1 MKQFCQN
8 RIGWQPILL
17 LSVAI
22 WLVWNGAVLASDA
35 TTQPLPASFQ
45 VTVDTIWVLLCS
57 ALVFFMNAGFAMLE
71 TGFCQSK
78 NAVNVLTKNLIVFGV
93 VSLCFWAVGF
103 ALMFGDGNAVIGYSG
118 FFLRGLDLSPLT
130 GENYSGVFG
139 SLAWAGIPLDAK
151 FFFQLVFAGAAATI
165 VSGAVA
171 ERISFFV
178 FFIFSAIL
186 SLFIYPT
193 VGHWVWGGGFLQTLG
208 FWDFAGST
216 VVHSVG
222 GWAALTG
229 AWLLGPRAG
238 RYSQGGQGTIPGHNL
253 AIATLG
259 GLILWF
265 GWFGFNAGSSMAA
278 DPAAASRI
286 ILTTNLSASTG
297 AVAAAIV
304 SWLATSKPDLGM
316 IINGALTG
324 LVSIT
329 ASCAYVTTTS
339 AIIIGFV
346 GGMFAVFASS
356 LFNRVQIDDPVGAL
370 PVHLVGGIWGT
381 LAVGLFSVGPGINPW
396 HTELSG
402 PPLGFLMGGN
412 IQPFLLQTVGV
423 AIVAAFV
430 SMSTL
435 VSWLILQ
442 LAFGLRVPAHAESMG
457 LDLSEHGLEAYPD
470 FSQRIWSHNTF
481 LPAMGSNRI
490 KSITTTSDLV
500 SEKEERIT
508 NV

>member
-1 MKQFCQN
+1 MMRQFRQR
-8 RIGWQPILL
+8 RIGWQPILFL
-17 LSVAI
+17 AVAI
-22 WLVWNGAVLASDA
+22 WLVWNGAVLAADGA
-35 TTQPLPASFQ
+35 PVPASLQ
-45 VTVDTIWVLLCS
+45 VTVDTVWVLLCA

-103 ALMFGDGNAVIGYSG
+103 AIMFGDGNPIFGYSG
-118 FFLRGLDLSPLT
+118 FFLQGLDLSPLT
-130 GENYSGVFG
+130 GDRYSGVFS
-139 SLAWAGIPLDAK
+139 SLAWAGIPLEAK
-151 FFFQLVFAGAAATI
+151 FFFQLVFAGAATTI

-171 ERISFFV
+171 ERISFFA
-178 FFIFSAIL
+178 FFTFSAVL
-186 SLFIYPT
+186 SLVIYPM
-193 VGHWVWGGGFLQTLG
+193 VGHWVWGGGFLQTMG
-208 FWDFAGST
+208 FSDFAGST

-229 AWLLGPRAG
+229 TWLLGPRAG
-238 RYSQGGQGTIPGHNL
+238 RYEQGQNAAIPGHNL

-316 IINGALTG
+316 IINGSLAG

-329 ASCAYVTTTS
+329 AGCAYVAPTS

-346 GGMFAVFASS
+346 GGMVAVFAAKS
-356 LFNRVQIDDPVGAL
+356 FNRWHIDDPVGAL

-381 LAVGLFSVGPGINPW
+381 LAVGLFSVGPGLNPW
-396 HTELSG
+396 HTEVSG
-402 PPLGFLMGGN
+402 PALGVLMGGN
-412 IQPFLLQTVGV
+412 IQPLLIQLMGVATVAIFVGV
-423 AIVAAFV
+423 
-430 SMSTL
+430 STL
-435 VSWLILQ
+435 ISWSILQ
-442 LAFGLRVPAHAESMG
+442 YTFGLRVSLHAESIG
-457 LDLSEHGLEAYPD
+457 LDLSEHNLEAYPD
-470 FSQRIWSHNTF
+470 FSQRALLPDTF
-481 LPAMGSNRI
+481 FPSTERDLIQPAAP
-490 KSITTTSDLV
+490 KA
-500 SEKEERIT
+500 ER
-508 NV
+508 

>member
-1 MKQFCQN
+1 MMRQFHQ
-8 RIGWQPILL
+8 RRMGWQPILFL
-17 LSVAI
+17 AVAI
-22 WLVWNGAVLASDA
+22 WLVWNGAVLAADSA
-35 TTQPLPASFQ
+35 PVPASLQ
-45 VTVDTIWVLLCS
+45 VTVDTLWVLLC
-57 ALVFFMNAGFAMLE
+57 AVLVFFMNAGFAMLE

-103 ALMFGDGNAVIGYSG
+103 AIMFGDGNAVLGHSG

-130 GENYSGVFG
+130 GDRYSGVFS

-151 FFFQLVFAGAAATI
+151 FFFQLVFAGAATTI

-171 ERISFFV
+171 ERISFFA
-178 FFIFSAIL
+178 FFTFSAFL
-186 SLFIYPT
+186 SLIIYPM
-193 VGHWVWGGGFLQTLG
+193 VGHWVWGGGFLQTMG
-208 FWDFAGST
+208 FSDFAGST

-238 RYSQGGQGTIPGHNL
+238 RYEQGQKAIPGHNL

-259 GLILWF
+259 SLILWF

-304 SWLATSKPDLGM
+304 SWLVTSKPDLGM
-316 IINGALTG
+316 IINGTLAG

-329 ASCAYVTTTS
+329 ASCAYVAPTS

-346 GGMFAVFASS
+346 GGMVAVFAAN
-356 LFNRVQIDDPVGAL
+356 LFNRWHIDDPVGAL

-396 HTELSG
+396 HTEFSG
-402 PPLGFLMGGN
+402 PALGILIGGD
-412 IQPFLLQTVGV
+412 IQPLLIQLVGV
-423 AIVAAFV
+423 AIVAIFV
-430 SMSTL
+430 GISSL
-435 VSWLILQ
+435 LIWYVLRFS
-442 LAFGLRVPAHAESMG
+442 FGLRVSLHAESMG
-457 LDLSEHGLEAYPD
+457 LDLSEHNLEAYPD
-470 FSQRIWSHNTF
+470 FSRRALLPDTF
-481 LPAMGSNRI
+481 FRP
-490 KSITTTSDLV
+490 
-500 SEKEERIT
+500 
-508 NV
+508 

>member
-1 MKQFCQN
+1 MRQFRQR
-8 RIGWQPILL
+8 RIGWHPILFL
-17 LSVAI
+17 AVAI
-22 WLVWNGAVLASDA
+22 WLVWNGAVLAADGA
-35 TTQPLPASFQ
+35 PVPASLQ
-45 VTVDTIWVLLCS
+45 VTVDTLWVLLCA

-103 ALMFGDGNAVIGYSG
+103 AIMFGDGNSVFGHSG
-118 FFLRGLDLSPLT
+118 FFLQGLDLSPLT
-130 GENYSGVFG
+130 GERYSGVFS
-139 SLAWAGIPLDAK
+139 SLAWAGIPLEAK
-151 FFFQLVFAGAAATI
+151 FFFQLVFAGAATTI

-171 ERISFFV
+171 ERISFFA
-178 FFIFSAIL
+178 FFTFSAVL
-186 SLFIYPT
+186 SLVIYPI
-193 VGHWVWGGGFLQTLG
+193 VGHWVWGGGFLQTMG
-208 FWDFAGST
+208 FSDFAGST

-238 RYSQGGQGTIPGHNL
+238 RYEQGEKAIPGHNL

-278 DPAAASRI
+278 DPVAASRI

-304 SWLATSKPDLGM
+304 SWLVTSKPDLGM
-316 IINGALTG
+316 IINGALAG

-329 ASCAYVTTTS
+329 AGCAYVAPTS

-346 GGMFAVFASS
+346 GGMVAVFAAK
-356 LFNRVQIDDPVGAL
+356 LFNRWHIDDPVGAL

-381 LAVGLFSVGPGINPW
+381 VAVGLFSVGPGINPW
-396 HTELSG
+396 HTEVSG
-402 PPLGFLMGGN
+402 PALGVLMGGD
-412 IQPFLLQTVGV
+412 IQPLLIQLMGIATVAIFVGV
-423 AIVAAFV
+423 
-430 SMSTL
+430 STL
-435 VSWLILQ
+435 IIWSILQ
-442 LAFGLRVPAHAESMG
+442 YAFGLRVSLQSESIG
-457 LDLSEHGLEAYPD
+457 LDLSEHSLEAYPD
-470 FSQRIWSHNTF
+470 FSRRALLPDTF
-481 LPAMGSNRI
+481 FPSVER
-490 KSITTTSDLV
+490 DLMQ
-500 SEKEERIT
+500 SAAPKAER
-508 NV
+508 

>member
-1 MKQFCQN
+1 MRQFRQ
-8 RIGWQPILL
+8 RRLGWRPILL
-17 LSVAI
+17 LAVTI
-22 WLVWNGAVLASDA
+22 WLVWNGAVLAADSA
-35 TTQPLPASFQ
+35 PEPLPPSVQ
-45 VTVDTIWVLLCS
+45 VTVDTMWVLLCA

-103 ALMFGDGNAVIGYSG
+103 AIMFGDGNAVLGYSG

-130 GENYSGVFG
+130 GERYSGVFS

-171 ERISFFV
+171 ERISFFA
-178 FFIFSAIL
+178 FFAFSAIL
-186 SLFIYPT
+186 SLVIYPI
-193 VGHWVWGGGFLQTLG
+193 VGHWIWGGGFLQTMG
-208 FWDFAGST
+208 FHDFAGAT

-229 AWLLGPRAG
+229 AWTLGPRAG
-238 RYSQGGQGTIPGHNL
+238 RYDSESRGTIPGHNL

-329 ASCAYVTTTS
+329 ASCAYVAPTS
-339 AIIIGFV
+339 AIIIGFG

-356 LFNRVQIDDPVGAL
+356 LFNQLRIDDPVGAL

-396 HTELSG
+396 HTELAG
-402 PPLGFLMGGN
+402 PPLGFLVGGT
-412 IQPFLLQTVGV
+412 IRPFLLQLAGA
-423 AIVAAFV
+423 AIVATFV
-430 SMSTL
+430 GITTL
-435 VSWLILQ
+435 ISWVILQ
-442 LAFGLRVPAHAESMG
+442 QAFGLRVSSHAESMG

-470 FSQRIWSHNTF
+470 FSQRVWPLNSVFPSMSNNVTKSVSH
-481 LPAMGSNRI
+481 
-490 KSITTTSDLV
+490 TTDQ
-500 SEKEERIT
+500 
-508 NV
+508 

>member
-1 MKQFCQN
+1 MMRQFHQS
-8 RIGWQPILL
+8 RVGWRPILFL
-17 LSVAI
+17 TVAI
-22 WLVWNGAVLASDA
+22 WLVWNGAVLAADSA
-35 TTQPLPASFQ
+35 LEPLPDSLQ
-45 VTVDTIWVLLCS
+45 VTVDTMWVLLCA

-103 ALMFGDGNAVIGYSG
+103 AIMFGDGNSVVGYSG

-130 GENYSGVFG
+130 GDRYSGVFS

-171 ERISFFV
+171 ERISFFA
-178 FFIFSAIL
+178 FFTFSAIL
-186 SLFIYPT
+186 SLVIYPV
-193 VGHWVWGGGFLQTLG
+193 VGHWVWGGGFLQSMG

-222 GWAALTG
+222 GWSALTG
-229 AWLLGPRAG
+229 AWMLGPRSG
-238 RYSQGGQGTIPGHNL
+238 RYGQGAQGTIPGHNL

-286 ILTTNLSASTG
+286 ILTTNLAASTG

-304 SWLATSKPDLGM
+304 SWLVTSKPDLGM
-316 IINGALTG
+316 IINGALAG

-329 ASCAYVTTTS
+329 AGCAYVAPTS
-339 AIIIGFV
+339 AIIIGFI
-346 GGMFAVFASS
+346 GGMFAVFAAN
-356 LFNRVQIDDPVGAL
+356 LFNQWHIDDPVGAL

-381 LAVGLFSVGPGINPW
+381 LAVGLFSTGPGINPW

-402 PPLGFLMGGN
+402 PALGTLTGGN
-412 IQPFLLQTVGV
+412 IQPILIQLMGV
-423 AIVAAFV
+423 AIVAVFV
-430 SMSTL
+430 GLSSLLTWF
-435 VSWLILQ
+435 VLQ
-442 LAFGLRVPAHAESMG
+442 LMFGLRVSHHAESVG

-470 FSQRIWSHNTF
+470 FSQRSLVSNSF
-481 LPAMGSNRI
+481 LP
-490 KSITTTSDLV
+490 SITSNPVQPTALT
-500 SEKEERIT
+500 SEK
-508 NV
+508 